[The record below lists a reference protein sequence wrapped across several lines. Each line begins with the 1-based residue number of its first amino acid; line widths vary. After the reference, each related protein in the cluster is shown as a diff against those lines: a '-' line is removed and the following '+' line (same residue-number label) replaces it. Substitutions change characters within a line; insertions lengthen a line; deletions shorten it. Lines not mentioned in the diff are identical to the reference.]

1 MCVNTASSRFL
12 PNMMWVKHAYIRVLR
27 VKINSA
33 AYCVESDRS
42 RGWYSRSIVLVSAAT
57 LDNCGGARV

>member
-1 MCVNTASSRFL
+1 MCVNTASSHR
-12 PNMMWVKHAYIRVLR
+12 
-27 VKINSA
+27 A

>member
-42 RGWYSRSIVLVSAAT
+42 RGSYSRSIV
-57 LDNCGGARV
+57 